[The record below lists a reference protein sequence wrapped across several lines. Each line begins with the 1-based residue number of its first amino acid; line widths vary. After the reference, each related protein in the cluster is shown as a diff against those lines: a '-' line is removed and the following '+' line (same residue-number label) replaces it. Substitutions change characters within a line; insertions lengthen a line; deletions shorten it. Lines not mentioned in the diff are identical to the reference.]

1 MPLTAT
7 IRPHQPILALDT
19 ATESCSVAVLLPD
32 GQCISRHTS
41 TPRQH
46 TQLLF
51 SFIDEVLNEAGLS
64 KHEIAAVACGQ
75 GPGAFTGVRIAIAAT
90 QGLGLALGCPLIPVN
105 SLMAVA
111 ASGWQHWLQN
121 NPHTPNK
128 ARLLA
133 ATDARMGEVYAQAF
147 IVQGDS
153 MLTALAEP
161 GLLKPEQLRERMQQN
176 RPDCLAGDGFRAY
189 PNVLDE
195 TVVPAFPQAAS
206 HAAIIAKLACQV
218 PVERW
223 LHDPAMLLPR
233 YVRNQVTH
241 SA

>member
-1 MPLTAT
+1 MIAT
-7 IRPHQPILALDT
+7 SRPHQPILALDT

-32 GQCISRHTS
+32 GQCLSRHTP

-51 SFIDEVLNEAGLS
+51 SFIDKVLNEAGLN
-64 KHEIAAVACGQ
+64 KHEIGAVTCGQ
-75 GPGAFTGVRIAIAAT
+75 GPGAFTGLRIAIAAT

-105 SLMAVA
+105 NLMAVA
-111 ASGWQHWLQN
+111 ASGWQHWLED
-121 NPHTPNK
+121 NPQRPNK
-128 ARLLA
+128 ARVLA

-147 IVQGDS
+147 ITQGDS

-161 GLLKPEQLRERMQQN
+161 DLLKPEQLREQVQQS
-176 RPDCLAGDGFRAY
+176 RSDCLAGDGFRAY
-189 PNVLDE
+189 PDVLADISI
-195 TVVPAFPQAAS
+195 PAFPQAAS
-206 HAAIIAKLACQV
+206 HAAIIAELACQV

-223 LHDPAMLLPR
+223 LQDPAMLLPR

-241 SA
+241 SH